1 MTERGGSPL
10 VYRWRVRAALF
21 VLVAVIVLARPNAR
35 SIALGLAVC
44 ALGLL
49 IRGWAAGHIRKEKSL
64 AVSGP
69 YRFTRNP
76 LYLGNFILGL
86 SMAVG
91 SNSLWGVGLFVL
103 YFLVFYPPVILE
115 ELRRMKRLFPAE
127 YESYGRQVPLFFP
140 SLRRR
145 AAAEGPRFSWALY
158 RRNRETRALI
168 GSAVVWAVLIAKAVF
183 LL

>member
-1 MTERGGSPL
+1 MSNL
-10 VYRWRVRAALF
+10 LYRWRVRAALF
-21 VLVAVIVLARPNAR
+21 VLIAVLVLARPSVR
-35 SIALGLAVC
+35 SIAVGMTVC

-49 IRGWAAGHIRKEKSL
+49 IRGWAAGHIRKEKTL

-69 YRFTRNP
+69 YRYTRNP
-76 LYLGNFILGL
+76 LYVGNFILGL

-91 SNSLWGVGLFVL
+91 ANSLWCIGLFVA
-103 YFLVFYPPVILE
+103 YFLVFYPPVIME

-145 AAAEGPRFSWALY
+145 AGDEGARFSWGLY
-158 RRNRETRALI
+158 RRNHETRALL
-168 GSAVVWAVLIAKAVF
+168 GSGIVWAVLIAKTLA
-183 LL
+183 L